1 MSALTFLSF
10 KLNTLQKKLIKL
22 WVSRSHDCND
32 SAVLNLHHGYYTN
45 DNDVKEVVSLQPR
58 QSITWYKPGNQE
70 SGIYT
75 VYGVIY
81 QTREEVFHRDIQTSK
96 ESWKYYAQQSIFD
109 EIRGIWIADETLSR
123 VFDIS
128 SQSKQ
133 KLRSNRGSKIVKIYA
148 N

>member
-1 MSALTFLSF
+1 M
-10 KLNTLQKKLIKL
+10 
-22 WVSRSHDCND
+22 
-32 SAVLNLHHGYYTN
+32 LNLHHGYYTN

-58 QSITWYKPGNQE
+58 QSITWYKPANQE

-75 VYGVIY
+75 VYGAIY

-96 ESWKYYAQQSIFD
+96 ESWKYYAQKSIFD

-128 SQSKQ
+128 YQSKQ
-133 KLRSNRGSKIVKIYA
+133 KLIKE
-148 N
+148 